1 MQSPRDHY
9 IKIGEINTR
18 YWTAGDAGP
27 NVVLIHGVG
36 RFLEEWLPSFDA
48 LAAHYRVCA
57 LDLPGHGRT
66 DKPLSASYR
75 MVDLARFVRDFMRAL
90 DIHQAHIVG
99 HSLGGGI
106 ALQLTLQFSK
116 AVDKL
121 VLVCSAGLGKEAT
134 LVLRITAIPL
144 LGELLTR
151 PSLKGT
157 RRLLKEFV
165 MDRALLTDDFINLSY
180 RMAALPGA
188 QQAVLKTLR
197 SAGNLF
203 GQYDDIYRS
212 IIDNLGSIAKPV
224 LIIWGRQD
232 RVLPVAHGQSAVKR
246 LPDGHLKI
254 LEDCGH
260 LPMLENTRMFNDSIL
275 NFLDS

>member
-1 MQSPRDHY
+1 MQPPEERY

-18 YWTAGDAGP
+18 YWMAGDTGP
-27 NVVLIHGVG
+27 QVLLIHGVG
-36 RFLEEWLPSFDA
+36 RFLEEWMLSFDA
-48 LAAHYRVCA
+48 LAAHNRVYA

-75 MVDLARFVRDFMRAL
+75 LVDLARFVNDFMGAL
-90 DIHQAHIVG
+90 DISQAHIVG
-99 HSLGGGI
+99 HSMGGGI
-106 ALQLTLQFSK
+106 ALQLTLQFPE

-134 LVLRITAIPL
+134 LVLRITAVPL
-144 LGELLTR
+144 LGEILTR
-151 PSLKGT
+151 PSLNGT

-165 MDRALLTDDFINLSY
+165 KDPAFLTDDFVDLSY

-203 GQYDDIYRS
+203 GQYDDTYRP
-212 IIDNLGSIAKPV
+212 IVDNLESIQCPV
-224 LIIWGRQD
+224 LLVWGRQD
-232 RVLPVAHGQSAVKR
+232 RVLPVAHGQAAVSG
-246 LPDGHLKI
+246 LPNV

-260 LPMLENTRMFNDSIL
+260 LPMLEQTQKFNESIL
-275 NFLDS
+275 DFLSS

>member
-1 MQSPRDHY
+1 MQAPEDRY

-18 YWTAGDAGP
+18 YWMAGDTGP
-27 NVVLIHGVG
+27 RVVLIHGVG

-48 LAAHYRVCA
+48 LAAHNRVYA
-57 LDLPGHGRT
+57 LDLPGHGRS

-75 MVDLARFVRDFMRAL
+75 LVDLARFVNDFMGTL
-90 DIHQAHIVG
+90 DINQAHIVG

-106 ALQLTLQFSK
+106 ALQLTLQFPE

-134 LVLRITAIPL
+134 LVLRITALPL
-144 LGELLTR
+144 LGEILTR
-151 PSLKGT
+151 PSLNGT

-165 MDRALLTDDFINLSY
+165 KDPAFLTDDFVDLSY

-203 GQYDDIYRS
+203 GQYDDTYRP
-212 IIDNLGSIAKPV
+212 IVDNLGSIQSPV

-232 RVLPVAHGQSAVKR
+232 RVLPVAHGQAAVTG
-246 LPDGHLKI
+246 LPNASLKI

-260 LPMLENTRMFNDSIL
+260 LPMLEQARMFNESIID
-275 NFLDS
+275 FLKN

>member
-1 MQSPRDHY
+1 MQPPEERY

-18 YWTAGDAGP
+18 YWMAGDTGP
-27 NVVLIHGVG
+27 QVLLIHGVG
-36 RFLEEWLPSFDA
+36 RFLEEWMLSFDA
-48 LAAHYRVCA
+48 LAAHNRVYA

-75 MVDLARFVRDFMRAL
+75 LVDLARFVNDFMGAL
-90 DIHQAHIVG
+90 DISQAHIVG
-99 HSLGGGI
+99 HSMGGGI
-106 ALQLTLQFSK
+106 ALQLTLQFPE

-134 LVLRITAIPL
+134 LVLRITAVPL
-144 LGELLTR
+144 LGEILTR
-151 PSLKGT
+151 PSLNGT

-165 MDRALLTDDFINLSY
+165 KDPAFLTDDFVDLSY

-203 GQYDDIYRS
+203 GQYDDTYRP
-212 IIDNLGSIAKPV
+212 IVDNLESIQCPV
-224 LIIWGRQD
+224 LIVWGRQD
-232 RVLPVAHGQSAVKR
+232 RVLPVAHGQAAVSG
-246 LPDGHLKI
+246 LPNANLEI

-260 LPMLENTRMFNDSIL
+260 LPMLEQTQKFNESIL
-275 NFLDS
+275 DFLSS

>member
-1 MQSPRDHY
+1 MQAPEEHY
-9 IKIGEINTR
+9 IKIGGINTR
-18 YWTAGDAGP
+18 YWTAGDTGP

-36 RFLEEWLPSFDA
+36 RFLEEWRPSFDA
-48 LAAHYRVCA
+48 IAAHYRVYA
-57 LDLPGHGRT
+57 LDLPGHGHT

-75 MVDLARFVRDFMRAL
+75 LADLARFVNDFMVAL
-90 DIHQAHIVG
+90 DISPVHVVG

-106 ALQLTLQFSK
+106 ALQLTLQFPD
-116 AVDKL
+116 AVDRL

-134 LVLRITAIPL
+134 LVLRITAVPV
-144 LGELLTR
+144 LGEILTR

-165 MDRALLTDDFINLSY
+165 KDPAFLTDAFVDLSY

-203 GQYDDIYRS
+203 GQYDDTYRP
-212 IIDNLGSIAKPV
+212 IVDNLGSIESPV

-232 RVLPVAHGQSAVKR
+232 RVLPVAHGQAAVKE
-246 LPDGHLKI
+246 LPNASLKI

-260 LPMLENTRMFNDSIL
+260 LPMLEQTQKFNESIL
-275 NFLDS
+275 DFLKS